1 MTSNFSARYF
11 FVSASLLSALGAEVG
26 DVRNGFFVGASM
38 GARSMSIAQVRN
50 ESATSSVGNYFRA
63 GSKLYKAGFAAQNLQ
78 TLKESLQNLVK
89 KLADLDAKIQA
100 AAKTKDFKDLKVL
113 DLPNLDALEKNVA
126 DAIAQLKAQN
136 NPDLNK
142 ALEGYS
148 NALDELKAY
157 GAGLLKEASDYN
169 KDLGEAQGK
178 YDTAVKN
185 YQTEEAKHKVA
196 VQQAE
201 AKYEAEVKNYNAAK
215 AKYDTAVQQ
224 AHDTYNAKLK
234 NYQTEEAKHKV
245 AVQQAEAK
253 YEAEVK
259 KYETAK
265 AKYDA
270 DVQQA
275 RDTYNAAKAKY
286 DANVQQAKNDYTS
299 DMQKYNTAIG
309 SYGNAK
315 KKYGDARDPLY
326 KNLTN
331 TLSRF
336 EHVTGPKA
344 ERQAKIREI
353 VGKDYNGSLAE
364 IKKAVKDNLDNLK
377 TLSEVNYMGE
387 TVRYSADSAV
397 KQGSWEAKQRV
408 FSWNQYDNAL
418 NIGAHLREVGGKPTK
433 DQGICG
439 IHGSFDRCINRFT
452 ESSNFADY
460 SLGNLTELYA
470 WMQNEL
476 DKGLT
481 KYQDVDRLAGILS
494 LYHDKSFD
502 GGMVGGFREKLGKSL
517 PAPDAVFDSQ
527 IAQPTQATF
536 TKPTLNLPNAFSDP
550 KPTLNLPDFKATKP
564 TLNLPNAFS
573 DPKPTLNL
581 PDFKATAPT
590 APTLNFNPSDMS
602 GKIASVGQQVDG
614 LPKAVS
620 IPSPTQTPKPTASNP
635 PTPQVP
641 SKPQP
646 MISKNPPTAIVPP
659 YHVQTGSSSNS
670 GIQGGPVKPG
680 IGGVL
685 EMFNNALYRNAGYNV
700 SFLAGYQR
708 FFSRHFGF
716 STHASVGYEYVHHNL
731 LTSGHLQGLPTA
743 LGGHLIYDYIAPKS
757 KKSKKKP
764 FYGLYAGLLGSSH
777 VYFLNSAVS
786 HRFNLSV
793 DYGLRF
799 QIHKDIIK
807 LGVSMPLLKQITR
820 IGSLLIREDYRNF
833 NLCLGR
839 STLNKE
845 NGYDT
850 GMPLKCLLFWLKHDW
865 YLECVSCKQ
874 KYRL

>member
-11 FVSASLLSALGAEVG
+11 LVSASLLSALGAEVG

-38 GARSMSIAQVRN
+38 GARSMSIAQAHK
-50 ESATSSVGNYFRA
+50 EPITSSVGNYFRT
-63 GSKLYKAGFAAQNLQ
+63 SKLYKAGFAAQNLQ

-100 AAKTKDFKDLKVL
+100 AAKTKDFKDLKAL

-201 AKYEAEVKNYNAAK
+201 AKYKAEVKKYNAAK
-215 AKYDTAVQQ
+215 TSYDTAVQQ

-253 YEAEVK
+253 YKAEVK
-259 KYETAK
+259 KYNAAKTSYDTA
-265 AKYDA
+265 
-270 DVQQA
+270 VQQA
-275 RDTYNAAKAKY
+275 HDTYNAAKAKY
-286 DANVQQAKNDYTS
+286 DADVQQAKNDYTS
-299 DMQKYNTAIG
+299 DMQKYNTAID
-309 SYGNAK
+309 SYGDAK
-315 KKYGDARDPLY
+315 KKYGNARTPLY

-331 TLSRF
+331 PLSRF
-336 EHVTGPKA
+336 ERVTGSKA
-344 ERQAKIREI
+344 ERQAKIKEI
-353 VGKDYNGSLAE
+353 IGRDYNGSLAE

-377 TLSEVNYMGE
+377 TLSEVNYKGE
-387 TVRYSADSAV
+387 TVRYSADSSV

-408 FSWNQYDNAL
+408 FSWSDYNDAW
-418 NIGAHLREVGGKPTK
+418 NIGAHLRQVGRKPTK

-439 IHGSFDRCINRFT
+439 IHGSFDACVSRF
-452 ESSNFADY
+452 ENSSNFADY
-460 SLGNLTELYA
+460 SLENLTQLYA
-470 WMQNEL
+470 WMQDELNEV
-476 DKGLT
+476 LT
-481 KYQDVDRLAGILS
+481 KYQDVDRLAKILS

-502 GGMVGGFREKLGKSL
+502 AGMVGGFGEKLGKSL

-564 TLNLPNAFS
+564 TLNLPDFKAT
-573 DPKPTLNL
+573 KPTLNL

-731 LTSGHLQGLPTA
+731 LTSKHL
-743 LGGHLIYDYIAPKS
+743 
-757 KKSKKKP
+757 
-764 FYGLYAGLLGSSH
+764 
-777 VYFLNSAVS
+777 
-786 HRFNLSV
+786 
-793 DYGLRF
+793 
-799 QIHKDIIK
+799 
-807 LGVSMPLLKQITR
+807 
-820 IGSLLIREDYRNF
+820 
-833 NLCLGR
+833 
-839 STLNKE
+839 
-845 NGYDT
+845 
-850 GMPLKCLLFWLKHDW
+850 WLKHDW

>member
-11 FVSASLLSALGAEVG
+11 LVSASLLSALGAEVG

-38 GARSMSIAQVRN
+38 GARSMSIAQAHK
-50 ESATSSVGNYFRA
+50 EPITSSVGNYFRT
-63 GSKLYKAGFAAQNLQ
+63 SKLYKAGFAAQNLQ

-100 AAKTKDFKDLKVL
+100 AAKTKDFKDLKAL

-201 AKYEAEVKNYNAAK
+201 AKYEAEVKKYNAAK
-215 AKYDTAVQQ
+215 TSYDTA
-224 AHDTYNAKLK
+224 
-234 NYQTEEAKHKV
+234 
-245 AVQQAEAK
+245 
-253 YEAEVK
+253 
-259 KYETAK
+259 
-265 AKYDA
+265 
-270 DVQQA
+270 VQQA

-286 DANVQQAKNDYTS
+286 DADVQQAKNDYTS
-299 DMQKYNTAIG
+299 DMQKYNTAID
-309 SYGNAK
+309 SYGDAK
-315 KKYGDARDPLY
+315 KKYGNARTPLY

-331 TLSRF
+331 PLSRF
-336 EHVTGPKA
+336 ERVTGSKN
-344 ERQAKIREI
+344 EHQAKIREI
-353 VGKDYNGSLAE
+353 VGRDYNGSLAE

-377 TLSEVNYMGE
+377 TLSEVNYKGE
-387 TVRYSADSAV
+387 TVRYSADSSV

-408 FSWNQYDNAL
+408 FSWSDYNDAW
-418 NIGAHLREVGGKPTK
+418 NIGAHLRQVGRKPTK

-439 IHGSFDRCINRFT
+439 IHGSFDACVSRF
-452 ESSNFADY
+452 ENSSNFADY
-460 SLGNLTELYA
+460 SLENLTQLYA
-470 WMQNEL
+470 WMQDELNEV
-476 DKGLT
+476 LT
-481 KYQDVDRLAGILS
+481 KYQDVDRLAKILS

-502 GGMVGGFREKLGKSL
+502 AGMVGGFGEKLGKSL

-536 TKPTLNLPNAFSDP
+536 
-550 KPTLNLPDFKATKP
+550 TKP

-620 IPSPTQTPKPTASNP
+620 IPPPTQTPKPTASNP

-646 MISKNPPTAIVPP
+646 
-659 YHVQTGSSSNS
+659 
-670 GIQGGPVKPG
+670 
-680 IGGVL
+680 
-685 EMFNNALYRNAGYNV
+685 
-700 SFLAGYQR
+700 
-708 FFSRHFGF
+708 
-716 STHASVGYEYVHHNL
+716 
-731 LTSGHLQGLPTA
+731 
-743 LGGHLIYDYIAPKS
+743 
-757 KKSKKKP
+757 
-764 FYGLYAGLLGSSH
+764 
-777 VYFLNSAVS
+777 
-786 HRFNLSV
+786 
-793 DYGLRF
+793 
-799 QIHKDIIK
+799 
-807 LGVSMPLLKQITR
+807 
-820 IGSLLIREDYRNF
+820 
-833 NLCLGR
+833 
-839 STLNKE
+839 
-845 NGYDT
+845 
-850 GMPLKCLLFWLKHDW
+850 HD
-865 YLECVSCKQ
+865 
-874 KYRL
+874 